1 MWQEISRM
9 WLTTR
14 LMIIV
19 SSISQY
25 NFEEKIGQKYLIDQ
39 RVSTYSERRTTVIEP
54 GQGQLHAEPH
64 VRTIFKYRGKKMLG
78 CVERKFFDNNCC
90 SSQKRLM

>member
-1 MWQEISRM
+1 MSRNRSYV
-9 WLTTR
+9 WLTTH

-39 RVSTYSERRTTVIEP
+39 RGSTYSERRTTVIEP
-54 GQGQLHAEPH
+54 GQGQLHAVPH
-64 VRTIFKYRGKKMLG
+64 VRTIFKYRGKKCYVVLKENFVIIIAV
-78 CVERKFFDNNCC
+78 VEHK
-90 SSQKRLM
+90 SG